1 MAEIALVT
9 SSFLPRIGGVEEHVR
24 HVAEGLRER
33 GVEVAIWTVDRGDD
47 VPPDLDGIPIRVL
60 PTPMPARSLRALLS
74 FVWHAPRA
82 ALRWRRAL
90 RADRP
95 AAIHVHCFGP
105 NGAWATEVAR
115 FARLPLVITSHGE
128 TFGDADD
135 VFGGSA
141 LMRWALRRG
150 IRRAAA
156 VTAVSAFTARDL
168 EERFGLEP
176 GRAAIVMNGVDLDEE
191 GADAPPL
198 PARYFVALGRLVGT
212 KGFDLLVRAFA
223 SADLPEDV
231 HLVIGGEGPERDAL
245 LSLAAKRGVADR
257 VHLPGRLARESV
269 GPTVAQS
276 LALVVPSRT
285 EAFGIVVLEGWR
297 GGVPVIAT
305 SHAGP
310 AELVHDGVDGWLAD
324 PFDER
329 ALAAAL
335 ERAVHDRD
343 EAERIAAAGRAR
355 VDEFTWDRV
364 VDGYLAVYDELA
376 ADDGS
381 AAARMRSTVRGAR
394 AATQG

>member
-9 SSFLPRIGGVEEHVR
+9 SSFLPRVGGVEEHVR
-24 HVAEGLRER
+24 HVAEQLRDR
-33 GVEVAIWTVDRGDD
+33 GVEVAIWTADRGDD
-47 VPPDLDGIPIRVL
+47 VPPEHDGIPLRVL
-60 PTPMPARSLRALLS
+60 PTPMPARSVRAVLS
-74 FVWHAPRA
+74 FLWRAPRA

-95 AAIHVHCFGP
+95 AVVHVHCFGP

-156 VTAVSAFTARDL
+156 VTAVSSFTARDL

-176 GRAAIVMNGVDLDEE
+176 GHAAIVMNGVDLDEE
-191 GADAPPL
+191 SADAPPL
-198 PARYFVALGRLVGT
+198 PARYFIALGRLVRT

-231 HLVIGGEGPERDAL
+231 HLVIGGDGPERDAL
-245 LSLAAKRGVADR
+245 LALAAERGVGDR
-257 VHLPGRLARESV
+257 VHLPGRIGRGSV
-269 GPTVAQS
+269 GPTVAGS
-276 LALVVPSRT
+276 LALVAPSRT

-310 AELVHDGVDGWLAD
+310 EEIIRDDVDGWLAD

-335 ERAVHDRD
+335 ERAVRD
-343 EAERIAAAGRAR
+343 PDASRRIAAAGRAR
-355 VDEFTWDRV
+355 VEEFGWDRV
-364 VDGYLAVYDELA
+364 ADGYLAVYAELA

-381 AAARMRSTVRGAR
+381 PAARIRSTVRGAR